1 MATGQLSL
9 RAGGNYFG
17 GLHMTTINSPA
28 HLDYGLDTL
37 FGRITKSVDC
47 PVGLE
52 PVENDPYR
60 FALRVPA
67 PLPEDLEQA
76 KTIVVNVEGRRLQG
90 NVRHTE
96 RMDDDSLKL
105 EVEPD

>member
-1 MATGQLSL
+1 
-9 RAGGNYFG
+9 
-17 GLHMTTINSPA
+17 MTTISSPA

-37 FGRITKSVDC
+37 FGRMTRSVDC

-52 PVENDPYR
+52 PVEHDPFR

-67 PLPEDLEQA
+67 PLPEDLEKA
-76 KTIVVNVEGRRLQG
+76 KTVVVNVEGRRLQG
-90 NVRHTE
+90 TVRHIE
-96 RMDDDSLKL
+96 RLDDDSLKL

>member
-1 MATGQLSL
+1 
-9 RAGGNYFG
+9 
-17 GLHMTTINSPA
+17 MTSIFSPA

-47 PVGLE
+47 RVGLE
-52 PVENDPYR
+52 AVEGDPYS

-67 PLPEDLEQA
+67 PLPEDLDQA
-76 KTIVVNVEGRRLQG
+76 KTVVVLIEGRRLLG
-90 NVRHTE
+90 TVRHTE
-96 RMDDDSLKL
+96 RLDDESLKL

>member
-1 MATGQLSL
+1 MS
-9 RAGGNYFG
+9 
-17 GLHMTTINSPA
+17 HISSPA

-47 PVGLE
+47 EVGLE
-52 PVENDPYR
+52 AVEHDPYC

-67 PLPEDLEQA
+67 PFPENLDQA
-76 KTIVVNVEGRRLQG
+76 KTVVVRVEGRRLQG
-90 NVRHTE
+90 TVRHTE
-96 RMDDDSLKL
+96 RLEDESLKL